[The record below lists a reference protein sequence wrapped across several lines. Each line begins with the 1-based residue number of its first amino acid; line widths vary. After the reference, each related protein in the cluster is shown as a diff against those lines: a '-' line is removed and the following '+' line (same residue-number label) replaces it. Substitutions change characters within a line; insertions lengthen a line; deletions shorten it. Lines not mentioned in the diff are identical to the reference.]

1 MPFAKMLNQLTE
13 EELGLLL
20 DYQWEKYVSTHSKA
34 DGKPGNDQAKRNWLL
49 KRAKLPNGE
58 HRQLTPYLP
67 NTNMVDDDVRRYFG
81 LPSRDECW
89 NMYAKV
95 SYPKLP
101 SVTEMWVNN
110 PVRAAPW
117 TNKKAYGDRTETW
130 A

>member
-1 MPFAKMLNQLTE
+1 MMKELTE

-20 DYQWEKYVSTHSKA
+20 DYHWEKYVSTHSRA

-49 KRAKLPNGE
+49 KQAKMADGGYRHL
-58 HRQLTPYLP
+58 QPYLP
-67 NTNMVDDDVRRYFG
+67 NTNMVLDDAREHFG
-81 LPSRDECW
+81 LPSKEECW
-89 NMYAKV
+89 NMYAKA

-101 SVTEMWVNN
+101 SVKEMWVDN

-117 TNKKAYGDRTETW
+117 TNKKSYGNGPETW